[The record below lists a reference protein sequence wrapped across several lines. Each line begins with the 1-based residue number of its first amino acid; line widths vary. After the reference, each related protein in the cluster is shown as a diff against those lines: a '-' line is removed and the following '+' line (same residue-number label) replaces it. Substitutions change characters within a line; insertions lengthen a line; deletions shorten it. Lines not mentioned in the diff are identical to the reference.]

1 MARLS
6 PAPRAGM
13 TLVELLVT
21 MAVVGC
27 LIGLLLPAVA
37 SVREAARRSSCGN
50 NLRQVGTAVLEHE
63 SSHRRLPSND
73 RLAWTQQVA
82 MQTGEANRNA
92 FPLAEAADEERERLL
107 HVLPVIYHC
116 PSAHTKT
123 VSDYPGAHVGH
134 NPLLLGARVVEI
146 TDGLSKTLLVGELQ
160 PALGAPWVLGP
171 TVGPAHFGSDHRIG
185 SHLANADGS
194 VRLFLSGDPGNGL
207 EPLLTPAHGDQ

>member
-1 MARLS
+1 MTRLS
-6 PAPRAGM
+6 SPRRAGM

-21 MAVVGC
+21 IAIIGC
-27 LIGLLLPAVA
+27 LVGLLLPAVSA
-37 SVREAARRSSCGN
+37 AREAARRTTCAN
-50 NLRQVGTAVLEHE
+50 NLRQVATALLEHE

-82 MQTGEANRNA
+82 RQTGEGHSSA
-92 FPLAEAADEERERLL
+92 FPLAEAGEEERERLL
-107 HVLPVIYHC
+107 HLLPVAYHC

-134 NPLLLGARVVEI
+134 NPLLLGARTAEI

-171 TVGPAHFGSDHRIG
+171 TVSPLHFGSDHRIG
-185 SHLANADGS
+185 SHLAHADGS
-194 VRLFLSGDPGNGL
+194 VRLLLPGDSAETL
-207 EPLLTPAHGDQ
+207 ESLLTPAGGDR